1 MPGLRDLYPCG
12 QVDGGTAQIEAGTA
26 QIEAGA
32 GRRRFL
38 WQMANGFLGTAIGS
52 LWAADGRMPEAKLVG
67 EPRAKSVIYIFLCGG
82 MSHIDTFDPKD
93 NKHAGKLMDAI
104 GFGDNNAEMK
114 RPVIP
119 ILRTFKN
126 YGQSG
131 IPVSDWFP
139 HIGEV
144 IDEFAVVRSMY
155 CHQTNHFPAVI
166 EHTTGKPIRQFEH
179 PSLGSWVT
187 YALGTANKDLP
198 AFVNIGRP
206 SSPVQL
212 MGGYLGA
219 AYSAT
224 PFQPGDVPIP
234 DLLPPSSSSRAERD
248 RQMQMLS
255 ELNQQFRQD
264 YALETAVAARVR
276 AYELAATMMLKAPA
290 IVDFKQEPE
299 HVKELYGI
307 GATDTDDFGRQL
319 LLARRLVE
327 NGVRYIQLCHAG
339 GGNGSWD
346 AHGDMKTHEPLCRS
360 IDKPISGLIRD
371 LKQRG
376 LLDQTLVVLT
386 SEFGRTPWS
395 QNTTGRD
402 HNGKGF
408 STLLAGGGVK
418 GGVVEGATDEVGYKS
433 VESPHY
439 ISDLQ
444 ATVLKQM
451 GLNYKKMDF
460 TLNGRA
466 FHLIEEGTGPIERI
480 LR

>member
-1 MPGLRDLYPCG
+1 M
-12 QVDGGTAQIEAGTA
+12 TT
-26 QIEAGA
+26 
-32 GRRRFL
+32 RRHL
-38 WQMANGFLGTAIGS
+38 LHQMANGFFGS
-52 LWAADGRMPEAKLVG
+52 AVGALWAADGKMPEAQLVG
-67 EPRAKSVIYIFLCGG
+67 EPKAKSVIYLFMCGG
-82 MSHIDTFDPKD
+82 VSHIDTFDPKD

-104 GFGDNNAEMK
+104 GFGDNNAPMK

-119 ILRTFKN
+119 ILRKFQP
-126 YGQSG
+126 YGKSG

-139 HIGEV
+139 NVGGV

-166 EHTTGKPIRQFEH
+166 EHSTGKPLRQFEH
-179 PSLGSWVT
+179 PTLGSWVT
-187 YALGTANKDLP
+187 YALGSANRNLP
-198 AFVNIGRP
+198 SFVNIGRP

-212 MGGYLGA
+212 TGGYLGA

-224 PFQPGDVPIP
+224 PFQTGETPIP
-234 DLLPPSSSSRAERD
+234 NLLAPKSASSAVRD
-248 RQMQMLS
+248 RQMQKLL
-255 ELNQQFRQD
+255 ELNQQFRAD
-264 YALETAVAARVR
+264 YALDSEIAARVK
-276 AYELAATMMLKAPA
+276 AYELAGNMMRTAPA
-290 IVDFKQEPE
+290 IVDFAKEPE
-299 HVKELYGI
+299 HVKSLYGI
-307 GATDTDDFGRQL
+307 GTKETDGFGRQL

-327 NGVRYIQLCHAG
+327 NGVRFIQICHAG

-346 AHGDMKTHEPLCRS
+346 AHGDMETHAPLCRAV
-360 IDKPISGLIRD
+360 DKPIAGLIQD

-376 LLDQTLVVLT
+376 LLDNTMVVFT

-418 GGVVEGATDEVGYKS
+418 GGVVEGATDEVGYQA
-433 VESPHY
+433 VEQRHY

-444 ATVLKQM
+444 ATILHQM
-451 GLNYKKMDF
+451 GLNHKKMDF

-466 FHLIEEGTGPIERI
+466 FHLIEEGTGPMLNV

>member
-1 MPGLRDLYPCG
+1 MTTPMNNKQLFPCG
-12 QVDGGTAQIEAGTA
+12 RIS
-26 QIEAGA
+26 
-32 GRRRFL
+32 RRQFGVRL
-38 WQMANGFLGTAIGS
+38 ANGFLGSAIGS
-52 LWAADGRMPEAKLVG
+52 LWAADGRMPGALLNTPAK
-67 EPRAKSVIYIFLCGG
+67 AKSVIYIFLCGG

-119 ILRTFKN
+119 ILRTFKR

-139 HIGEV
+139 NIGGV
-144 IDEFAVVRSMY
+144 IDEFAVVRSMW

-166 EHTTGKPIRQFEH
+166 EHTTGKKIRQFEH

-187 YALGTANKDLP
+187 YALGSANKNLP

-212 MGGYLGA
+212 TGGYLGA

-224 PFQPGDVPIP
+224 PFQPGDTPIP
-234 DLLPPSSSSRAERD
+234 DLLPPKGTDRKERD
-248 RQMQMLS
+248 RQMQTLS
-255 ELNQQFRQD
+255 EWNRQFRED
-264 YALETAVAARVR
+264 YATETEIAARVK
-276 AYELAATMMLKAPA
+276 AYELAANMMMSAPA
-290 IVDFKQEPE
+290 IVDFSTEPE
-299 HVKELYGI
+299 HVRNQYGI
-307 GATDTDDFGRQL
+307 GVKETDDFGRQL
-319 LLARRLVE
+319 LLARRLAE
-327 NGVRYIQLCHAG
+327 NGVRFIQLCHAG

-346 AHGDMKTHEPLCRS
+346 AHGDMKTHEPLCRA
-360 IDKPISGLIRD
+360 IDKPIAGLIQD

-376 LLDQTLVVLT
+376 MLANTLVVLT

-402 HNGKGF
+402 HNARGF
-408 STLLAGGGVK
+408 TTLLAGGGVK
-418 GGVVEGATDEVGYKS
+418 GGVIEGATDEVGYKA
-433 VESPHY
+433 VEDPHY

-444 ATVLKQM
+444 ATILRQM
-451 GLNYKKMDF
+451 GLDYKKMEIR
-460 TLNGRA
+460 LNARA
-466 FHLIEEGTGPIERI
+466 FQLVEEGTGVIERI
-480 LR
+480 LL